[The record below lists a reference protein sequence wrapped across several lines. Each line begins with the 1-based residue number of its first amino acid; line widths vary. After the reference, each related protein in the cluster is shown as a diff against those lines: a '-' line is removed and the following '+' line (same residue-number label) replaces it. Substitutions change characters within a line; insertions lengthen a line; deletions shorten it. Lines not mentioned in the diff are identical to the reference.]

1 MIPVFLLYNFH
12 RQTPARDAQA
22 NTLLGSFVCTAVRG
36 AREPQVF
43 TRARPLLDTH
53 FLNFYTLKRVKAAL
67 LCIWRTLKLHYQYK
81 ALQIPKEQFLLQ
93 LLH

>member
-1 MIPVFLLYNFH
+1 MIPVFLPYNFH

-22 NTLLGSFVCTAVRG
+22 NTPFCLHGCERRPRASSVYQGQT
-36 AREPQVF
+36 F
-43 TRARPLLDTH
+43 TGYKH

-67 LCIWRTLKLHYQYK
+67 LCIWRALKLHYQYK
-81 ALQIPKEQFLLQ
+81 ALQIPKEQFHLQ